1 MQITKSFYVSS
12 SDNTQTHT
20 CLYTVYNSLYFIDR
34 YSYVY
39 RMGNEA
45 LSHLFSIWVMVQSI
59 ANISKD
65 YQQIVK
71 NVCQHFIEPVI
82 KIRESC
88 TIHDTRVSVL
98 ADTNA
103 DNNWVYILCTTP
115 NSVIQIARKLE
126 RLYLLSGRNCI
137 LDACVCLGKVF
148 FSTKCHLIIM
158 LLITISISISI
169 SSTIYQTVK
178 YCWKDTPLFMY
189 S

>member
-1 MQITKSFYVSS
+1 MHCIQFIVLYRSIFLCVSHGQRSIVSF
-12 SDNTQTHT
+12 
-20 CLYTVYNSLYFIDR
+20 
-34 YSYVY
+34 
-39 RMGNEA
+39 
-45 LSHLFSIWVMVQSI
+45 FSVWVMVQSI

-88 TIHDTRVSVL
+88 MIHYTRVSVL

-103 DNNWVYILCTTP
+103 DNNWVYRLCTTP
-115 NSVIQIARKLE
+115 NSVMQIARKLE

-137 LDACVCLGKVF
+137 PDACVCLGKVF
-148 FSTKCHLIIM
+148 LSTKCHLIAM